1 MPCPQEIMGGAIMD
15 KEKNKPCPEC
25 KGSGKCPKCHGTGQY
40 AFGGVCGSC
49 DHKGSGTCR
58 RCHGEGK
65 VV

>member
-1 MPCPQEIMGGAIMD
+1 MD
-15 KEKNKPCPEC
+15 KEKTKPCPEC

-65 VV
+65 VG

>member
-1 MPCPQEIMGGAIMD
+1 ME
-15 KEKNKPCPEC
+15 KEKGKPCPEC

-65 VV
+65 V

>member
-1 MPCPQEIMGGAIMD
+1 MD
-15 KEKNKPCPEC
+15 KEKSKPCPEC

-65 VV
+65 VS

>member
-1 MPCPQEIMGGAIMD
+1 MAQ
-15 KEKNKPCPEC
+15 EKNKPCPEC
-25 KGSGKCPKCHGTGQY
+25 KGSGKCPKCHGTGKY

-65 VV
+65 V

>member
-1 MPCPQEIMGGAIMD
+1 MVEKD
-15 KEKNKPCPEC
+15 KTKPCPEC

-65 VV
+65 I

>member
-1 MPCPQEIMGGAIMD
+1 MD
-15 KEKNKPCPEC
+15 QEKNKPCPEC
-25 KGSGKCPKCHGTGQY
+25 KGSGKCPKCHGTGKY

-65 VV
+65 I